1 MQPNSRVY
9 FALAAHIKTHITALS
24 QRHVTQ
30 SPSVS
35 QLCSAEISC
44 AARLHKE
51 TKMRRQG
58 GEGEARVCSAKPDAL
73 VTFLN
78 TTSLLGEPKLK
89 RAANTNMYEQ
99 ANACCEFTL
108 KKILQTLSLNLT
120 ASASH
125 YDLWHTKKWFNN
137 WNIKMRS
144 SDCAGNPHSSAFL
157 SISWWCKQMFSI
169 SAYFCS
175 HCYFKVLETVI
186 YFIWTAVQRQVK
198 KKIHRFIHEETS
210 KLKVCSGAIQET

>member
-125 YDLWHTKKWFNN
+125 YDLWHTMFSLITEISRWGLLTVLVTLTHQLF
-137 WNIKMRS
+137 
-144 SDCAGNPHSSAFL
+144 FL
-157 SISWWCKQMFSI
+157 SAGDASRCSVFLLSLLFQSFGNCNLFYLNC
-169 SAYFCS
+169 SAKAS
-175 HCYFKVLETVI
+175 
-186 YFIWTAVQRQVK
+186 
-198 KKIHRFIHEETS
+198 
-210 KLKVCSGAIQET
+210 